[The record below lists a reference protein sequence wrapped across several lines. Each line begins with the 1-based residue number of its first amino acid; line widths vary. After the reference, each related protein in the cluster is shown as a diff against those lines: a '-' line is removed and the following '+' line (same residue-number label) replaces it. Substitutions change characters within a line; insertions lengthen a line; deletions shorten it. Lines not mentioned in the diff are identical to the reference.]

1 MPQPLAE
8 FISWAILKG
17 FDWFADVSHE
27 GCDLLSP
34 KKDEEFLRG
43 R

>member
-1 MPQPLAE
+1 VLGGNLGP
-8 FISWAILKG
+8 
-17 FDWFADVSHE
+17 V